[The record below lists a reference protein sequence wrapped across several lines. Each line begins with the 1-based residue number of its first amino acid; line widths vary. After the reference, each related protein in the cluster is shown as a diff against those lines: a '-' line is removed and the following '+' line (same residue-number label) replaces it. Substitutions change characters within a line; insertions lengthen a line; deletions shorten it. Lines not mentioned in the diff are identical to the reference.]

1 MNNEEK
7 IYEIVKDILIIPDSK
22 KGNYRPIKNTNKQ
35 EIYKAILKIQK
46 ILNVPYRIDFDIK

>member
-1 MNNEEK
+1 MKNEEK
-7 IYEIVKDILIIPDSK
+7 IYEIVKDILIIPDGK
-22 KGNYRPIKNTNKQ
+22 KGNYRPIKNANKQ